1 MTCTDV
7 RRVLPEMDDSGQNAE
22 FEAHLE
28 SCPACSELV
37 SDLELIASE
46 ARQLAES
53 EEPAPR
59 VWVRIAAD
67 LRAEGLIREP
77 EMAPMPAVLVPRSRR
92 WNAWWLTPIAAVMLL
107 AAGVYVVSH
116 RPEPQQATQ
125 TQTQSTQPQPQV
137 AEKTRGNQPAPQVSE
152 KLPVV
157 KPALT
162 GAKNAPAQEES
173 ASLDDQQILQ
183 EVSTSAPSMRTTYA
197 NQLKAVNSYIRD
209 AEAYLKQNP
218 GDEEARQQLMNAYEQ
233 KALLY
238 QMALDHVQ

>member
-7 RRVLPEMDDSGQNAE
+7 QRVLPEIIDSAQDAE
-22 FEAHLE
+22 FQAHLK
-28 SCPACSELV
+28 SCPTCSELV

-46 ARQLAES
+46 ARQLADS

-67 LRAEGLIREP
+67 LRAEGLIRDLEP
-77 EMAPMPAVLVPRSRR
+77 TPMRPVLVPRAQR
-92 WNAWWLTPIAAVMLL
+92 WNAWWLAPIAAVVL
-107 AAGVYVVSH
+107 AAGAYVVNH
-116 RPEPQQATQ
+116 RPEPQQAQ
-125 TQTQSTQPQPQV
+125 KTQSTQPQPQV
-137 AEKTRGNQPAPQVSE
+137 AEKTVGNLPAPQVAE
-152 KLPVV
+152 KLPAA
-157 KPALT
+157 KPAPRDV
-162 GAKNAPAQEES
+162 KNAPGQEEPT
-173 ASLDDQQILQ
+173 SLDDQQLLQ
-183 EVSTSAPSMRTTYA
+183 QVSTNAPSMRTTYE